1 MGIIL
6 DFIQNLK
13 SSVKIHLKPQRVPSL
28 KGQYDCMMMLVV
40 LKRLVHKVKWQ
51 AQFLIMQHIS
61 SLLVQYFGTNDN
73 LGYYLN
79 EVTVSKLEKE
89 R

>member
-1 MGIIL
+1 MHDDVGGFKKVSTQGEMAGTIFDNATHII
-6 DFIQNLK
+6 
-13 SSVKIHLKPQRVPSL
+13 
-28 KGQYDCMMMLVV
+28 
-40 LKRLVHKVKWQ
+40 
-51 AQFLIMQHIS
+51 

-73 LGYYLN
+73 LGYHLN